1 MKKGNYDQIV
11 SELKKELDSECA
23 IASKH
28 GIVLATKIKEFSKA
42 KIIPQK
48 ILSVINNSQD
58 IAKELGLNQ
67 INSFALEAEK
77 YNYLFTFSSEL
88 ILISKL
94 KLDVNLS
101 KFMPN
106 VSAFLKNLSEN
117 LKEDEIKEFSEFDFK
132 KEIQNIEE
140 SIKEDESKDKKY
152 SIIKDLVSFVSK

>member
-1 MKKGNYDQIV
+1 MKKGNYDQII

-23 IASKH
+23 IASKY

-48 ILSVINNSQD
+48 ILSVIKNSQD
-58 IAKELGLNQ
+58 IAKELGLKQ

-106 VSAFLKNLSEN
+106 VSAFLNKLSEN

-140 SIKEDESKDKKY
+140 SIKKDESKDKKY
-152 SIIKDLVSFVSK
+152 SIIKDLVSFISN